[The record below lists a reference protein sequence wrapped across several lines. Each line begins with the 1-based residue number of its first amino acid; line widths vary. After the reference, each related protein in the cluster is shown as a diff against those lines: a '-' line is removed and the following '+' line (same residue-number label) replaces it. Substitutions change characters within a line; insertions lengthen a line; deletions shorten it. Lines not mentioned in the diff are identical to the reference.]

1 MKRFLAIFIGGI
13 VAFASCASAS
23 NKLAG
28 ITSFICFYGDSW
40 PGGSPPKADL
50 FILDSHHNP
59 SIAGLKSQ
67 KTHVVGY
74 VTVGEI
80 NNTSSDFAR
89 FKKSGILVDE
99 NKNWPGSWRVDIRKK
114 EWRRYVVDTLVPRV
128 IARGFGGIFID
139 TIDTAEYL
147 RDVKKLPDA
156 VKGAVKLIKDIRKSH
171 PKIII
176 VLNNGLSLL
185 DDVGKIIDALLV
197 EDIFTSYDFKTK
209 KYSLASPEH
218 KAARMAPA
226 KAFHEK
232 FHKPVLALDYL
243 EKTDTKGIQRVTKEA
258 RAQGFIP
265 YIADIDL
272 STIFFNWKVTIQVYE
287 ESVPPRE

>member
-1 MKRFLAIFIGGI
+1 MKMKRLLAIFICGI
-13 VAFASCASAS
+13 VAFASCAAARSS
-23 NKLAG
+23 DKLSG
-28 ITSFICFYGDSW
+28 ITSFICFYGNSW
-40 PGGSPPKADL
+40 PGGSAPKANL
-50 FILDSHHNP
+50 FILDSHHHP

-80 NNTSSDFAR
+80 SNTSPDFAR

-99 NKNWPGSWRVDIRKK
+99 NENWPGSWRVDIRKK
-114 EWRRYVVDTLVPRV
+114 KWRRYVVDTLVPRV

-147 RDVKKLPDA
+147 REVKKTPNA
-156 VKGAVKLIKDIRKSH
+156 VEGAVKLIKEIRKSH
-171 PKIII
+171 PDIII

-185 DDVGKIIDALLV
+185 NDVGEIIDALLV

-226 KAFHEK
+226 KQFSEK

-243 EKTDTKGIQRVTKEA
+243 NKTDAKGIKRVVREA
-258 RAQGFIP
+258 RAQGFVP
-265 YIADIDL
+265 YISDIDL
-272 STIFFNWKVTIQVYE
+272 NTIFFKNQ
-287 ESVPPRE
+287 